1 MKFKMDFN
9 LQAWIQG
16 IEIEAISEEEAKEK
30 LARMSVEDIIS
41 EGYVKDND
49 IDSVDATVVSK
60 TISVKATDI
69 QYDFEEVLEDGVS
82 VDKLISEI
90 SVSDIE
96 VDATEDEDEQ
106 IKDNIEMEV
115 YHIAGLFPT
124 SFEYTIT
131 EVK

>member
-9 LQAWIQG
+9 LQAWVQG

-106 IKDNIEMEV
+106 IKDIVESEV
-115 YHIAGLFPT
+115 YNIAGLFPT